1 MKKVL
6 IGLLVALMA
15 ASSFA
20 GILVLWDT
28 GGFLSGAEGNPYVFD
43 DDDDSTTKL
52 VWDLV
57 YTTDS
62 SITTPVLN
70 ETTGEITYGENDKI
84 VCQRIAT
91 PGATG
96 KANAVITDIITSPE
110 VSPTPQEMDAG
121 GYLGESATYQNTEFP
136 YTSGGLYAA
145 VFQYTSDNTV
155 YYAVT
160 DLFSGS
166 SVNWAN
172 DGSATPT
179 EVCFDLTADT
189 QLEKLGSFTPVP
201 EPATMSLLG
210 LGALAMVLRRKL
222 RK

>member
-20 GILVLWDT
+20 GILVAWDT
-28 GGFLSGAEGNPYVFD
+28 GGFLSGTDGNPYVFD
-43 DDDDSTTKL
+43 SDDESTTKL

-70 ETTGEITYGENDKI
+70 ETTGEITYGKNDTI
-84 VCQRIAT
+84 VSQRIAT
-91 PGATG
+91 LGADKVNTE
-96 KANAVITDIITSPE
+96 ITDLIGSPQ
-110 VSPTPQEMDAG
+110 VSLSPQEMDAG
-121 GYLGESATYQNTEFP
+121 AYLNNVTYQHREFP
-136 YTSGGLYAA
+136 YSSGGLYAA

-155 YYAVT
+155 YYAMTALVT
-160 DLFSGS
+160 E
-166 SVNWAN
+166 VNWSN

>member
-20 GILVLWDT
+20 GIVVGWDT
-28 GGFLSGAEGNPYVFD
+28 GGFLSGATGNPYVFD
-43 DDDDSTTKL
+43 TGDDSTTKL

-70 ETTGEITYGENDKI
+70 ETTGEITYGANDKI
-84 VCQRIAT
+84 VSQRIAT
-91 PGATG
+91 PSAAGVNT
-96 KANAVITDIITSPE
+96 VITDLISSSQ
-110 VSPTPQEMDAG
+110 VSVSPQEMDAG
-121 GYLGESATYQNTEFP
+121 GYLTNVKYQNTEFP
-136 YTSGGLYAA
+136 YSSGGLYAA

-160 DLFSGS
+160 DLFSGT

-210 LGALAMVLRRKL
+210 LGALAMVIRRKL

>member
-28 GGFLSGAEGNPYVFD
+28 GGFLSGTDGNPYVFD
-43 DDDDSTTKL
+43 TDDDSTTKL

-62 SITTPVLN
+62 SITTPVLD
-70 ETTGEITYGENDKI
+70 ETTGEITYGKNDTI
-84 VCQRIAT
+84 VSQRIAT
-91 PGATG
+91 PSGDKVNTEINDLIG
-96 KANAVITDIITSPE
+96 SPQGS
-110 VSPTPQEMDAG
+110 VSPQEMDAG
-121 GYLGESATYQNTEFP
+121 GYLNTAKYQNREFP
-136 YTSGGLYAA
+136 YSSGGLYAA

-160 DLFSGS
+160 DLFSGN

-172 DGSATPT
+172 DGSSPAT
-179 EVCFDLTADT
+179 EICFDLTADT

>member
-28 GGFLSGAEGNPYVFD
+28 GGFLSGTDGNPYVFD
-43 DDDDSTTKL
+43 SDDESTTKL

-62 SITTPVLN
+62 SITTPVLD
-70 ETTGEITYGENDKI
+70 ETTGEITYGANDKI
-84 VCQRIAT
+84 ISQRIAT
-91 PGATG
+91 PGADKVNT
-96 KANAVITDIITSPE
+96 VITDIIGSSQ
-110 VSPTPQEMDAG
+110 VSVTPQAMDAG
-121 GYLGESATYQNTEFP
+121 GYLNTAKYQNSEFP
-136 YTSGGLYAA
+136 YSSGGLYAA

-160 DLFSGS
+160 DLFSGT
-166 SVNWAN
+166 SVNWSN
-172 DGSATPT
+172 DGSAPAT
-179 EVCFDLTADT
+179 EVCFDLMNDT

-210 LGALAMVLRRKL
+210 LGALAMVIRRKL